1 VSVERVLRIEPS
13 WEAVFWK
20 DRLVI
25 ETRERKATE
34 NHITASEPSTQ
45 ELSGGQALVASLIAN
60 GVDTIFALPGVQLDG
75 AFDALYAERSAIRVI
90 HPRHEQAAAYMADG
104 YARTSGRV
112 GACMVVPGPGLLNA
126 TAALSTAYACNS
138 PVLCVTGQIQ
148 SDLIEFG
155 RGLLH
160 EIPNQ
165 LGMIAS
171 VTKHAERTTTP
182 SEIPGLVQRAFSQV
196 RRGRQRPVE
205 IEIPPDTLFATADV
219 ELLPP
224 AELPERFA
232 GDPEALEQAARLLR
246 NARRPLIWSG
256 GGVLRSAAWD
266 ELRRL
271 AALLQAPVVMTAN
284 GKGALSDRDPLAQN
298 ILGGMELLPEADVIF
313 AVGTRFVD
321 PATAKW
327 GISQNHTIIQM
338 DIDPDEIARNAP
350 VSVGI
355 EADAKA
361 GLAAL
366 ADLVERDAPRRPS
379 RSAELEELK
388 RGIADRARAVG
399 PQAEYALAIRQA
411 LSDDGIFVSEMTQ
424 VGYWANFAFPVYEPC
439 TYITPGYQGTLGYG
453 FPTSLGAKVAHPDRP
468 VVSINGDGGFG
479 FCLNELATMALHGIA
494 AVAIVFTDDA
504 FGNVRRIQQ
513 EQFGGR
519 TIASDL
525 LNPDFLKLAEAFGV
539 AGRHADTPEKLRMA
553 VEESMRADEPTLIAV
568 PIGRVPNPWTVL
580 GVR

>member
-1 VSVERVLRIEPS
+1 L
-13 WEAVFWK
+13 
-20 DRLVI
+20 I
-25 ETRERKATE
+25 ETRERKATDNQIATE
-34 NHITASEPSTQ
+34 TPTP
-45 ELSGGQALVASLIAN
+45 ELTGGQALVASLISN

-75 AFDALYAERSAIRVI
+75 AFDALYAERGAIRVI

-104 YARTSGRV
+104 YARTTGKV
-112 GACMVVPGPGLLNA
+112 GVCMVVPGPGLLNA

-138 PVLCVTGQIQ
+138 PVVCVTGQIQ

-165 LGMIAS
+165 LGMIRS
-171 VTKHAERTTTP
+171 VTKQAERATTP
-182 SEIPGLVQRAFSQV
+182 SEIPGLVLRAFAEVNS
-196 RRGRQRPVE
+196 GRQRPVE
-205 IEIPPDTLFATADV
+205 IEIPPDTLFATAEV

-224 AELPERFA
+224 AEAPERFA
-232 GDPEALEQAARLLR
+232 GDPDSLERAARLLDS
-246 NARRPLIWSG
+246 ARQPLIWSG
-256 GGVLRSAAWD
+256 GGVLRSGAWD

-271 AALLQAPVVMTAN
+271 AARLQAPVVMTAN
-284 GKGALSDRDPLAQN
+284 GKGAVSDRDPLAQN
-298 ILGGMELLPEADVIF
+298 ILGGIELLREADVIF

-327 GISQNHTIIQM
+327 GVRPGQTIIQL
-338 DIDPDEIARNAP
+338 DIDPEEIARNTP

-355 EADAKA
+355 EADAKV

-366 ADLVERDAPRRPS
+366 ADLLERGGATRPD
-379 RSAELEELK
+379 RAAELEKLK
-388 RGIADRARAVG
+388 RGVAARARAVG
-399 PQAEYALAIRQA
+399 PQAEYALAIREA
-411 LSDDGIFVSEMTQ
+411 LPDDGIFVSEMTQ
-424 VGYWANFAFPVYEPC
+424 VGYWSNFAFPVYEPL
-439 TYITPGYQGTLGYG
+439 TYVTPGYQGTLGYG
-453 FPTSLGAKVAHPDRP
+453 FPTSLGAKIAHPDRP

-479 FCLNELATMALHGIA
+479 FCLNELATMAMHGIA
-494 AVAIVFTDDA
+494 VVAIVFTDDA

-525 LNPDFLKLAEAFGV
+525 LNPNFLKLAEAFGV
-539 AGRHADTPEKLRMA
+539 TGRHADTPEKLRTT
-553 VEESMRADEPTLIAV
+553 VGESIRANEPTLIAV
-568 PIGRVPNPWTVL
+568 PIGPVPNPWTVL

>member
-1 VSVERVLRIEPS
+1 
-13 WEAVFWK
+13 
-20 DRLVI
+20 LVI
-25 ETRERKATE
+25 ETRVRKAAENQLTE
-34 NHITASEPSTQ
+34 TESPAQ
-45 ELSGGQALVASLIAN
+45 ELTGGQALVASLIAN
-60 GVDTIFALPGVQLDG
+60 GVDTMFALPGVQLDG
-75 AFDALYAERSAIRVI
+75 AFDALYAERDAIRVI

-104 YARTSGRV
+104 YARTSGNV
-112 GACMVVPGPGLLNA
+112 GVCMVVPGPGLLNA

-165 LGMIAS
+165 LGMIRS
-171 VTKHAERTTTP
+171 VTKQAERATTP
-182 SEIPGLVQRAFSQV
+182 PEIPGLVQRAFSAV

-224 AELPERFA
+224 AGLPERSA
-232 GDPEALEQAARLLR
+232 GDPEALEQAAGLLAS
-246 NARRPLIWSG
+246 ARRPLIWSG
-256 GGVLRSAAWD
+256 GGVLRSGAWD

-271 AALLQAPVVMTAN
+271 ATSLQAPVVMTAN

-298 ILGGMELLPEADVIF
+298 IVGGIDLLREADVIF

-327 GISQNHTIIQM
+327 GVGPHQTLIQM
-338 DIDPDEIARNAP
+338 DIDPEEIARNSP
-350 VSVGI
+350 VHVGI
-355 EADAKA
+355 ECDAKA

-366 ADLVERDAPRRPS
+366 ADLVERDGRERPS
-379 RSAELEELK
+379 RAAELEELK
-388 RGIADRARAVG
+388 RGVAARARAVG
-399 PQAEYALAIRQA
+399 PQAEYALAIREA
-411 LSDDGIFVSEMTQ
+411 LPDDGIFVSEMTQ
-424 VGYWANFAFPVYEPC
+424 VGYWANFAFPVYEPR
-439 TYITPGYQGTLGYG
+439 TYVTPGYQGTLGYG
-453 FPTSLGAKVAHPDRP
+453 YPTALGAKVAYPDRP

-479 FCLNELATMALHGIA
+479 FCLNELATMALHNIA
-494 AVAIVFTDDA
+494 AIAIVFTDDA

-539 AGRHADTPEKLRMA
+539 AGRHADTPQKLRTA
-553 VEESMRADEPTLIAV
+553 VEESVRADEPTMIAV
-568 PIGRVPNPWTVL
+568 PIGQVPNPWTVL